1 MKCLL
6 FLSAISLFVILAHHS
21 VPAQR
26 LPDVVVQ
33 KAAARSVNERVII
46 KTVVARRTD
55 GVLAVVLDPII
66 EGEVIVANASGKV
79 IDRKKA
85 DKTGQAEF
93 QLPKGQSYTVRA
105 SAPGYSE
112 EVKKATLLRDTSNV
126 RVSLTAKFAALS
138 LVALPKGTQIL
149 IDGRLRA
156 TADQTGSVTIADL
169 EPGAHK
175 MLIRHPEYSDFPT
188 DLGTVDAGDLLSYP
202 KLPLVKVA
210 RLTFETLPGA
220 LVMIDGALK
229 GKAGDNGQ
237 VMVEYQMEQAAE
249 HTLSV
254 ALLGYQDWAAKEML
268 TPGAKT
274 VPVKLTPIVTSAGV
288 GDTFDDLSLWNAP
301 SAWKLEAVKM
311 PNGKNNRKL
320 SVTGS
325 KPGIPKNTLYR
336 DLDANFEIRL
346 PDGKGAAWAVKVDKS
361 GSSYYLFYLAGP
373 NSETP
378 KKFYTYLVKDGQ
390 MTQVSTP
397 IPIIADLNQ
406 KDSYT
411 IDLTVRGYTIQHSIT
426 SNATGEKVD
435 LGIFTDVS
443 DTKNNFLYGTFG
455 FLSFKGE
462 NFTVDEFNIQP
473 VK

>member
-1 MKCLL
+1 MKRLF
-6 FLSAISLFVILAHHS
+6 FLSAILLIVGISGNRT
-21 VPAQR
+21 PAQR

-33 KAAARSVNERVII
+33 KAAARAVNERVVV
-46 KTVVARRTD
+46 KTVVAKKTD

-66 EGEVIVANASGKV
+66 EGDVIVTGAGGKV
-79 IDRKKA
+79 FKAKA

-93 QLPKGQSYTVRA
+93 PLPKGQSYTVKA

-112 EVKKATLLRDTSNV
+112 EVKKATLLRDTANV
-126 RVSLTAKFAALS
+126 RLTLTAKFAALK
-138 LVALPKGTQIL
+138 LVALPKDTQVF
-149 IDGRLRA
+149 IDQKLRA
-156 TADQTGSVTIADL
+156 TADQAGNVTIADL

-175 MLIRHPEYSDFPT
+175 LLIRHPEYSDFPT
-188 DLGTVDAGDLLSYP
+188 DLGIVEAGDQLNYP

-210 RLTFETLPGA
+210 RLTFQTLPGA

-229 GKAGDNGQ
+229 GKAAETGQ
-237 VMVEYQMEQAAE
+237 VMIEYQMEQAAE
-249 HTLSV
+249 HTISV
-254 ALLGYQDWAAKEML
+254 ALLGYQDWANREML
-268 TPGAKT
+268 VPGART
-274 VPVKLTPIVTSAGV
+274 IPVKLTPIVTSAGV
-288 GDTFDDLSLWNAP
+288 SDTFDDMSLWNAP
-301 SAWKLEAVKM
+301 SSWNLVSVKM

-320 SVTGS
+320 SVVS
-325 KPGIPKNTLYR
+325 NKPGTPKNTLYR
-336 DLDANFEIRL
+336 DFDANFEVRL
-346 PDGKGAAWAVKVDKS
+346 SDGKGAAWAVKVDKS
-361 GSSYYLFYLAGP
+361 VSSYYLFYLAGP

-397 IPIIADLNQ
+397 IPVIADLNQ

-426 SNATGEKVD
+426 SNATGEKLD

-462 NFTVDEFNIQP
+462 NFVVDEFNIQP